1 MQYKYLIH
9 DEEGDH
15 MRWVCTKAEAEEI
28 VSVREGWGFTYHQP
42 SSAKPKFEFEE
53 APF

>member
-9 DEEGDH
+9 DEEGEH

-42 SSAKPKFEFEE
+42 SSAKPKHEFEE

>member
-1 MQYKYLIH
+1 
-9 DEEGDH
+9 

-42 SSAKPKFEFEE
+42 PPAKKPEFEE

>member
-1 MQYKYLIH
+1 
-9 DEEGDH
+9 

-42 SSAKPKFEFEE
+42 PSAKNPEFEE